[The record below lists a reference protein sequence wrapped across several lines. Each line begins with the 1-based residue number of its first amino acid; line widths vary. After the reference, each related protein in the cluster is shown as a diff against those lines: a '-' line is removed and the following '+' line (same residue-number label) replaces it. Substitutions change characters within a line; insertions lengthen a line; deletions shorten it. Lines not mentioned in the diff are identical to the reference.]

1 MEINSYNILINDSKF
16 FHQPINDSIKRYD
29 TGDDYTTGCLL
40 HYSYFKNSYH
50 LLAFDLEKHKA
61 LDVDAMA
68 IQQTEFNEDLKTNS
82 QICTIFENSKERIL
96 EFYKETAI
104 VF

>member
-1 MEINSYNILINDSKF
+1 MLMEINSYNILINDGKF
-16 FHQPINDSIKRYD
+16 FDQPINDSIKRYD
-29 TGDDYTTGCLL
+29 RIIKVDADPGDDYTTGCLL
-40 HYSYFKNSYH
+40 HYSYFKNSYQ

-61 LDVDAMA
+61 
-68 IQQTEFNEDLKTNS
+68 TEFNEDIKTNS

>member
-1 MEINSYNILINDSKF
+1 MLMEINSYNILINDSKF

-61 LDVDAMA
+61 
-68 IQQTEFNEDLKTNS
+68 TEFNEDLKTNS

-96 EFYKETAI
+96 EFYKETVI